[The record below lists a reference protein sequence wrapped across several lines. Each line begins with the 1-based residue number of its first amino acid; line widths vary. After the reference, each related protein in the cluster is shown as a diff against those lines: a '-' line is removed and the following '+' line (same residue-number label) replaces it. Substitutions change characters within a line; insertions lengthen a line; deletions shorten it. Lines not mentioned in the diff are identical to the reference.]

1 MLKVLLVMKKENHP
15 VRGLLEGHNCE
26 VYSGDGPLFD
36 KVAKN
41 HYNIV
46 IIDDGLDML
55 EPVKQAD
62 PRAEVFLVGSPAS
75 DEAEAIRLGASV
87 FAPAPMDLDMLK
99 GRIDDAAAMA
109 DTRAQTAELERQLTE
124 KYTFAGVVGRNPRML
139 EIFNYLRRV
148 APYYKTLT
156 VMGET
161 GSGKEEVAKALH
173 AVSPASREPFVVC
186 NCGALVET
194 LIESE
199 LFGHKKGSFTGAI
212 ADSAG
217 IFEAAGQGTVFLDE
231 IGDLPLSFQPHLLRV
246 LQNGDFKR
254 VGSSVTLKA
263 RCKVITAT
271 NRDLAREVRE
281 GRFREDLFFRLTPLT
296 VEVPP
301 LRSRKDDIPLLCR
314 FMLNRF
320 HKRTGKKIFGIATG
334 AQTALMGYDWPGNV
348 RELENVIENMAI
360 MVNDGFIR
368 LEDLPEEIRQS
379 RQREVFMPK
388 TLGDVVKSHITATL
402 RLCEGN
408 RTNAAKTLGISR
420 RALFRKMERYGI
432 E

>member
-15 VRGLLEGHNCE
+15 VQGLLEGHNFE
-26 VYSGDGPLFD
+26 AYSGDEPLLD

-41 HYNIV
+41 HYNI
-46 IIDDGLDML
+46 IIIEDGLAMV
-55 EPVKQAD
+55 ESVKQAD
-62 PRAEVFLVGSPAS
+62 PRAEVFLVGSPAP
-75 DEAEAIRLGASV
+75 DEAEAIRLGATV
-87 FAPAPMDLDMLK
+87 FAPAPVDLARLK
-99 GRIDDAAAMA
+99 VHIEDAAALV
-109 DTRAQTAELERQLTE
+109 DTRKQTAELERQLSE

-212 ADSAG
+212 SDSAG

-254 VGSSVTLKA
+254 VGSSVTMKA

-271 NRDLAREVRE
+271 NRDLAKEVRE

-301 LRSRKDDIPLLCR
+301 LRARKDDIPLLCR
-314 FMLNRF
+314 FMLNKF
-320 HKRTGKKIFGIATG
+320 HGRTGKKIYGIATM

-368 LEDLPEEIRQS
+368 LEDLPEEIRKS
-379 RQREVFMPK
+379 RQREVFLPK
-388 TLGDVVKSHITATL
+388 TLGDVVKNHIEATL

-408 RTNAAKTLGISR
+408 RTNAAEILGISR

>member
-1 MLKVLLVMKKENHP
+1 MLKALLVMKKEGHP
-15 VRGLLEGHNCE
+15 VCGLLEGHDRE
-26 VYSGDGPLFD
+26 SYSGDEPLLD

-41 HYNIV
+41 HYNI
-46 IIDDGLDML
+46 IIIEDGLGMV
-55 EPVKQAD
+55 EAVKQAD

-75 DEAEAIRLGASV
+75 EEAEAIRLGASV
-87 FAPAPMDLDMLK
+87 FAPEPMDPGLLRV
-99 GRIDDAAAMA
+99 RIEEAATLA
-109 DTRAQTAELERQLTE
+109 DNRAQTAELERQLSE

-173 AVSPASREPFVVC
+173 AVSPAAKEPFVVC

-271 NRDLAREVRE
+271 NRDLAKEVRE

-301 LRSRKDDIPLLCR
+301 LRTRKDDIPLLCR

-320 HKRTGKKIFGIATG
+320 HGRTGKKIFGIATG
-334 AQTALMGYDWPGNV
+334 AQAALMGYDWPGNV

-388 TLGDVVKSHITATL
+388 TLGDVVKGHIMATL

-420 RALFRKMERYGI
+420 RALFRKMEKYGI